1 MAVFGEII
9 GAFCMTISNEQGV
22 LVGAEVKL
30 VYHRLRWVDMK
41 TAAYIYL
48 AVACG
53 MLGVVLTYA
62 MLFVCL
68 YFQIDVAKNLWIITI
83 PIVTAISLN
92 IFLIE
97 WLSRRKKK

>member
-1 MAVFGEII
+1 VGGEV
-9 GAFCMTISNEQGV
+9 Q
-22 LVGAEVKL
+22 L
-30 VYHRLRWVDMK
+30 VYHRLTGLDMK
-41 TAAYIYL
+41 TAVYIYL

-62 MLFVCL
+62 MLFVCI
-68 YFQIDVAKNLWIITI
+68 YFQIDVSKNLWIITI

-97 WLSRRKKK
+97 WLSSRKKK